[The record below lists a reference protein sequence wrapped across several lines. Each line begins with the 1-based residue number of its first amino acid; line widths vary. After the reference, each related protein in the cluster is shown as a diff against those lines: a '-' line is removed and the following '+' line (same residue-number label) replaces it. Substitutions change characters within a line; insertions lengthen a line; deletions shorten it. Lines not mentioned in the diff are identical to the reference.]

1 MTVSDEPAFHGG
13 GRFVSGSSQGN
24 VHPARVTRAAAVGLA
39 LLAAVNV
46 LNYFDRLLI
55 TVVAG
60 PVKKAFALSDTQ
72 FGLLSGPAFVLV
84 YISTSLVFGWL
95 TDRFNRRNLMAI
107 VLAVWSVMTLLG
119 GVAQNFAQLAAARAG
134 VGLGEAGSNPASLSM
149 ISDYF
154 APARRGRAVAVFQAS
169 GMIGILLTFLVGGWV
184 ASTYGWRAVFFIA
197 ALPGLLLSVALLL
210 FVKEPDRR
218 GREVGQHAVTLGES
232 LRLLRGNGAYRWVIL
247 ASGLAVF
254 GNLGIMQW
262 LPQFFI
268 RSHHMSLKEIGLF
281 FGPGLACGM
290 IVGMLAGGWMG
301 DRLGRTSISRSLL
314 LCVGANLLLAP
325 LDFALLWVPSLRL
338 ALILTFFH
346 AALSVVYAPTLTAT
360 MQTVAGPRVRGMAA
374 AIFNFVNGLLGQAL
388 FPLLVGI
395 ASDAFAPAHGEDS
408 LRWAITL
415 VIPIYW
421 VATALFVKA
430 AVVTS
435 KSQVES

>member
-1 MTVSDEPAFHGG
+1 MSPMSPISAPL
-13 GRFVSGSSQGN
+13 QGD
-24 VHPARVTRAAAVGLA
+24 HARVTRVAAVGLA

-60 PVKKAFALSDTQ
+60 PIKKEFALSDAQ
-72 FGLLSGPAFVLV
+72 LGLLSGPAFVMV

-95 TDRFNRRNLMAI
+95 TDRFNRRNIMAL

-149 ISDYF
+149 LSDYF
-154 APARRGRAVAVFQAS
+154 APAWRGRAVALFQAS
-169 GMIGILLTFLVGGWV
+169 GMIGILLTFLLGGWV
-184 ASTYGWRAVFFIA
+184 ASEYGWRAVFFIA
-197 ALPGLLLSVALLL
+197 ALPGLFLSAALLL
-210 FVKEPDRR
+210 FVKEPGRR
-218 GREVGQHAVTLGES
+218 GEAAGEHAVTLGES
-232 LRLLRGNGAYRWVIL
+232 LQLLRDNRAYRWIVL

-262 LPQFFI
+262 LPLFFI
-268 RSHHMSLKEIGLF
+268 RSHHMKLTEIGIF
-281 FGPGLACGM
+281 FGPGLASGM
-290 IVGMLAGGWMG
+290 IVGMLAGGWIG
-301 DRLGRTSISRSLL
+301 DRIGRKSISRSLF
-314 LCVGANLLLAP
+314 LCVGANFVLAP
-325 LDFALLWVPSLRL
+325 LDLALLWVPSLVL

-346 AALSVVYAPTLTAT
+346 AALSVFYAPTLTAT
-360 MQTVAGPRVRGMAA
+360 MQTVAGARVRGMAA

-395 ASDAFAPAHGEDS
+395 ASDAFAPAHGQDS
-408 LRWAITL
+408 LRWAITM

-421 VATALFVKA
+421 VASVVFVKA
-430 AVVTS
+430 AAVTS
-435 KSQVES
+435 VAQVET

>member
-1 MTVSDEPAFHGG
+1 MSATSPI
-13 GRFVSGSSQGN
+13 SGPPQQD
-24 VHPARVTRAAAVGLA
+24 VYPARFTRAAAVGLA
-39 LLAAVNV
+39 LLAAVNI

-95 TDRFNRRNLMAI
+95 TDRVNRRNLMAL
-107 VLAVWSVMTLLG
+107 VLAVWSLMTLLG

-149 ISDYF
+149 ISDYY
-154 APARRGRAVAVFQAS
+154 APAWRGRAVALFQAS
-169 GMIGILLTFLVGGWV
+169 GMIGIFLTFLLGGWV
-184 ASTYGWRAVFFIA
+184 ASVYGWRAVFFIA
-197 ALPGLLLSVALLL
+197 ALPGLVLSAALLL
-210 FVKEPDRR
+210 FVKEPSRR
-218 GREVGQHAVTLGES
+218 GQSAGQPAVTLGES
-232 LRLLRGNGAYRWVIL
+232 LQLLRGNRAYCWVVL

-268 RSHHMSLKEIGLF
+268 RSHHMKLTEIGMF
-281 FGPGLACGM
+281 FGPGLASGM
-290 IVGMLAGGWMG
+290 IVGMLAGGWIG
-301 DRLGRTSISRSLL
+301 DRLGRKSLSRSLL

-325 LDFALLWVPSLRL
+325 LDLTLLWVPSLRL

-346 AALSVVYAPTLTAT
+346 AALSVFYAPTLTAT
-360 MQTVAGPRVRGMAA
+360 MQTIAGPRVRGMAA

-395 ASDAFAPAHGEDS
+395 ASDAFAAAHGEDS
-408 LRWAITL
+408 LRWGITV

-421 VATALFVKA
+421 VASAVFVKA
-430 AVVTS
+430 ALVTS
-435 KSQVES
+435 AAKVET

>member
-1 MTVSDEPAFHGG
+1 MSATSP
-13 GRFVSGSSQGN
+13 VSGPPQQN
-24 VHPARVTRAAAVGLA
+24 AYPARVTRAAAVGLA
-39 LLAAVNV
+39 LLAAVNI

-55 TVVAG
+55 TVVAA

-107 VLAVWSVMTLLG
+107 VLTIWSLMTLLG

-154 APARRGRAVAVFQAS
+154 APTWRGRAVAIFQAS
-169 GMIGILLTFLVGGWV
+169 GMIGLFLTFLLGGWV
-184 ASTYGWRAVFFIA
+184 ASVYGWRSVFFIA
-197 ALPGLLLSVALLL
+197 ALPGLFLSAALLF
-210 FVKEPDRR
+210 FVKEP
-218 GREVGQHAVTLGES
+218 GRLGRAAGQHAVTLSES
-232 LRLLRGNGAYRWVIL
+232 LRLLRGNRAYCWVVL

-268 RSHHMSLKEIGLF
+268 RSHHMKLTEIGMF
-281 FGPGLACGM
+281 FGPGLASGM
-290 IVGMLAGGWMG
+290 IVGMLAGGWIG
-301 DRLGRTSISRSLL
+301 DRIGRKSIGHSLF
-314 LCVGANLLLAP
+314 LCVGANVILAP

-346 AALSVVYAPTLTAT
+346 AALSVFYAPTLTAT

-395 ASDAFAPAHGEDS
+395 ASDAFATVHGEDS
-408 LRWAITL
+408 LRWAITF

-421 VATALFVKA
+421 VASAVFVKA
-430 AVVTS
+430 AAVTAAA
-435 KSQVES
+435 QVES